1 MSFQSLRRW
10 LCLAVLSATLFGCD
24 STSSSTVDDT
34 TTTTAAQAVMFV
46 ASNNSGANTILSYS
60 RNDSGTLTFLAETAT
75 GGSGSGVD
83 APSGGNSI
91 VYDPSTDLLYAVN
104 SGSNSISLFLV
115 ETDGSLVLLDVVNS
129 GGANP
134 VSLAVNYNVVY
145 VLNAGTATTPA
156 NIKGFLVSSGQLTE
170 LSNSVANLSVA
181 VPEVSQIQFAP
192 AGTVLTVTEA
202 STGLISN
209 FTLDSTLA
217 NPVLVTNTSPG
228 TTPSAFDYTPG
239 GILLVAER
247 FAQAANAG
255 AVSSYNVG
263 GSGLATALTSSL
275 ATGQTGSNS
284 VKILSGGTFA
294 AVTNSGTG
302 NVSVASIASAGT
314 LTLTSEVET
323 TGDSPTEMAVSADEQ
338 FLYVLNSGDDSISIY
353 SYSAGILTP
362 ITTLTGLPLAAR
374 GITGR

>member
-46 ASNNSGANTILSYS
+46 ASNNSGANTILSSS

-145 VLNAGTATTPA
+145 VLNAGTATRSP
-156 NIKGFLVSSGQLTE
+156 LVE
-170 LSNSVANLSVA
+170 PRADSNPYGPQGMGRN
-181 VPEVSQIQFAP
+181 
-192 AGTVLTVTEA
+192 
-202 STGLISN
+202 
-209 FTLDSTLA
+209 
-217 NPVLVTNTSPG
+217 
-228 TTPSAFDYTPG
+228 
-239 GILLVAER
+239 R
-247 FAQAANAG
+247 
-255 AVSSYNVG
+255 
-263 GSGLATALTSSL
+263 
-275 ATGQTGSNS
+275 
-284 VKILSGGTFA
+284 
-294 AVTNSGTG
+294 
-302 NVSVASIASAGT
+302 
-314 LTLTSEVET
+314 
-323 TGDSPTEMAVSADEQ
+323 
-338 FLYVLNSGDDSISIY
+338 
-353 SYSAGILTP
+353 
-362 ITTLTGLPLAAR
+362 PLR
-374 GITGR
+374 

>member
-46 ASNNSGANTILSYS
+46 ASNNAGANTILSYS

-156 NIKGFLVSSGQLTE
+156 NIQGFLVSSGQLTE
-170 LSNSVANLSVA
+170 MSNSVANLSVA
-181 VPEVSQIQFAP
+181 EPEVSQIQFAP

-217 NPVLVTNTSPG
+217 NPVLVTNTSAG

-247 FAQAANAG
+247 FAQAASAG

-294 AVTNSGTG
+294 AVTNSGTD
-302 NVSVASIASAGT
+302 NVSVSSIASAGT